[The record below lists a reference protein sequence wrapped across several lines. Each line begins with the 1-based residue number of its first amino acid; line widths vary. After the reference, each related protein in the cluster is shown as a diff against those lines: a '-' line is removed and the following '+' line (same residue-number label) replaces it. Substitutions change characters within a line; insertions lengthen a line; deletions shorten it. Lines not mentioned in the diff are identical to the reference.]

1 MIKISIIIPVY
12 NTEKYLKK
20 CLDSIINQTLKS
32 LEIICI
38 DDCSTDNS
46 LNILKEYQLK
56 DNRIKI
62 IEQKENKG
70 QGVARNLGLNI
81 AEGEYIGFI
90 DSDDWIDLNF
100 FEKLYFAAKKYNS
113 DVALAANVR
122 IGNGRT
128 KKRLDFKNEEIYTN
142 IEDKFNI
149 SKLLKNP
156 CPTNKI
162 YRREFL
168 IKNNIIWPAGC
179 YCEDKLFV
187 TKAVYYANSLVCVP
201 DIYYYYYRNPNST
214 VNTRTKKHLIKLKH
228 DKNLAKC
235 AVISFLKEKKL
246 KFADKKYW
254 ADKKE
259 FKFFGVTLFKI
270 KSSVYSEILF
280 LFGVIPLFKVRGQI

>member
-56 DNRIKI
+56 DKRIKI

-90 DSDDWIDLNF
+90 DSDDWVDLNF

-128 KKRLDFKNEEIYTN
+128 KKRLDFSSRLGRGDAIRTRNLR
-142 IEDKFNI
+142 FWRP
-149 SKLLKNP
+149 LL
-156 CPTNKI
+156 
-162 YRREFL
+162 YR
-168 IKNNIIWPAGC
+168 
-179 YCEDKLFV
+179 
-187 TKAVYYANSLVCVP
+187 
-201 DIYYYYYRNPNST
+201 
-214 VNTRTKKHLIKLKH
+214 
-228 DKNLAKC
+228 
-235 AVISFLKEKKL
+235 
-246 KFADKKYW
+246 
-254 ADKKE
+254 
-259 FKFFGVTLFKI
+259 
-270 KSSVYSEILF
+270 
-280 LFGVIPLFKVRGQI
+280 